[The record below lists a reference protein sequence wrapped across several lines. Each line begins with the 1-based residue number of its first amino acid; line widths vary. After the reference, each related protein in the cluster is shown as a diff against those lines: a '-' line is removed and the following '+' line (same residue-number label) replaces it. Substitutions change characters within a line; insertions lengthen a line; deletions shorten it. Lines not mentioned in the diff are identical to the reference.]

1 LAITNFV
8 RCIDSRPIACQVV
21 PAQVGA
27 RSYSV
32 GRGGPTGRDAPHRTA
47 ADPARPGGADAPAQT
62 SNAWLSF
69 SLPTGRLKPA
79 TRRRISGGWMT
90 VDHPAVPMVRSRL
103 GAGHSARPETRP
115 RWRRPLTVALVGVL
129 AVLGVGWLS
138 VAGAVAEPATD
149 SARAGRPRGHGGDVR
164 AADGSTVLASA
175 GETVETSWGPLTPA
189 DRDFLVRVRLAG
201 LWEMPAGDIAQT
213 YSADQRV
220 REVGRTL
227 HADHLRLDAQVR
239 QLSRRLQVVLP
250 DQPNADQRAWLSEM
264 RGLRGVDF
272 DASFANRLRVAH
284 GRVFTVVA
292 EVRAGT
298 RNSAVRAFAQ
308 VAVDVVMKH
317 MTLLESTGM
326 VAPAEATTLAPPAP
340 RGPITTPLI
349 LTVVVLTAA
358 ANIAVAARRS
368 SS

>member
-1 LAITNFV
+1 
-8 RCIDSRPIACQVV
+8 
-21 PAQVGA
+21 
-27 RSYSV
+27 
-32 GRGGPTGRDAPHRTA
+32 
-47 ADPARPGGADAPAQT
+47 
-62 SNAWLSF
+62 
-69 SLPTGRLKPA
+69 
-79 TRRRISGGWMT
+79 MT
-90 VDHPAVPMVRSRL
+90 VDHPAVPTVRSRL
-103 GAGHSARPETRP
+103 GAGHSARAEMRP
-115 RWRRPLTVALVGVL
+115 RWRRPLTVALVGVV
-129 AVLGVGWLS
+129 AVLGVEWLS
-138 VAGAVAEPATD
+138 VAGAGAEPATD
-149 SARAGRPRGHGGDVR
+149 NARAGRPRGHGGDLDHR
-164 AADGSTVLASA
+164 AAEGITVLASA

-201 LWEMPAGDIAQT
+201 LWEMPAGDMAQT
-213 YSADQRV
+213 YSDNQRV
-220 REVGRTL
+220 RAVGRTL

-250 DQPNADQRAWLSEM
+250 DQPNADQRGWLSEL
-264 RGLRGVDF
+264 RALRGVDF

-298 RNSAVRAFAQ
+298 RNGAVRAFAQ

-349 LTVVVLTAA
+349 LTVVVLTAV

-368 SS
+368 AS